1 MSNIEQQQHH
11 QETKSPPSIVAVAT
25 VVVVA
30 AAAVAAAA
38 AAFSFDAK
46 PAPVTSPAQ
55 TNRNWIFASP
65 PEPWSMAVAAV
76 AVVAVASRWSSRPR
90 HSSLRMGN
98 VSPAVDADTWQLDG
112 NAETAPVR
120 IQTLRMTAQVRGQH
134 SPTSLP
140 LMASQCQPDHWGRA
154 GSSLRHD
161 FPVMQHQHFG
171 WIFDGISSGRLNRFP
186 ATLPMIQQRTGGGF
200 NRFVFVWFGFFFGLL
215 IFKTDGFLSLSLSL
229 QPACQPRREKKKEV
243 EEERKKKKED
253 ERRMEKNREK
263 REKEREGRTTVKKK
277 VYIYLFIYLFFK
289 GGKKRGKKISPT
301 FSIVAFLSLFN
312 SFSFSFSLSL
322 FLSRFCGRQ

>member
-1 MSNIEQQQHH
+1 
-11 QETKSPPSIVAVAT
+11 
-25 VVVVA
+25 
-30 AAAVAAAA
+30 
-38 AAFSFDAK
+38 
-46 PAPVTSPAQ
+46 
-55 TNRNWIFASP
+55 
-65 PEPWSMAVAAV
+65 
-76 AVVAVASRWSSRPR
+76 
-90 HSSLRMGN
+90 MGN

-229 QPACQPRREKKKEV
+229 SLFSQRASR
-243 EEERKKKKED
+243 EERRIKK
-253 ERRMEKNREK
+253 
-263 REKEREGRTTVKKK
+263 
-277 VYIYLFIYLFFK
+277 
-289 GGKKRGKKISPT
+289 
-301 FSIVAFLSLFN
+301 
-312 SFSFSFSLSL
+312 
-322 FLSRFCGRQ
+322 